1 MKISEIREK
10 LSGRAPGIIGLGKVN
25 AVLIPLVEKE
35 GKLFLLFEKRAS
47 EIPQGGEVCFPGG
60 RVNKGEKPQRAILR
74 EVEEELGLAP
84 HQVTLF
90 GEFDLLHNYTDVTIH
105 TFVGQIANIDV
116 ENMVPQEN
124 EVAEIF
130 LIPIDFLLENNP
142 FIYEYS
148 VVADIKD
155 DFPYHLVDSEH
166 KYTWLKGS
174 CNVPIWNYEGYCL
187 WGITARIVRHFLEIF
202 FSE

>member
-1 MKISEIREK
+1 MKISEIRNQ
-10 LSGRAPGIIGLGKVN
+10 LSTRMPSIIGLGKTNV
-25 AVLIPLVEKE
+25 VLIPLVEKDDR
-35 GKLFLLFEKRAS
+35 LYLLFEKRAS
-47 EIPQGGEVCFPGG
+47 SIPQGGEVCFPGG
-60 RVNKGEKPQRAILR
+60 RINKDEKPQRAVLR
-74 EVEEELGLAP
+74 EVEEELGLPP

-116 ENMVPQEN
+116 ENMTLQES

-142 FIYEYS
+142 FVYEYS

-155 DFPYHLVDSEH
+155 DFPYHLVDSPH

-174 CNVPIWNYEGYCL
+174 YNVPIWNYEGYCL
-187 WGITARIVRHFLEIF
+187 WGITARIVRHFLDVF
-202 FSE
+202 FNE

>member
-1 MKISEIREK
+1 M
-10 LSGRAPGIIGLGKVN
+10 P
-25 AVLIPLVEKE
+25 
-35 GKLFLLFEKRAS
+35 
-47 EIPQGGEVCFPGG
+47 
-60 RVNKGEKPQRAILR
+60 
-74 EVEEELGLAP
+74 P
-84 HQVTLF
+84 HQVALF

-105 TFVGQIANIDV
+105 TFVGQIANVDV
-116 ENMVPQEN
+116 ENMLPQES
-124 EVAEIF
+124 EVAEVF

-155 DFPYHLVDSEH
+155 DFPYHLVDSAH

-187 WGITARIVRHFLEIF
+187 WGITARIVRHFLEVF